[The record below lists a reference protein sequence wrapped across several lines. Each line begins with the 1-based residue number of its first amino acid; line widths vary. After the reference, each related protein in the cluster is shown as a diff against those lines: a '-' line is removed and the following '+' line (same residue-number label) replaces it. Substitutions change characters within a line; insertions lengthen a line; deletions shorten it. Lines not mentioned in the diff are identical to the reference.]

1 MQAISSRN
9 QLFIGLGLA
18 ALMALTRSHHFAG
31 LHHLPEASWAVFF
44 LAGVY
49 LSRAWVFPALCLGA
63 AAVDY
68 VAIAY
73 GGTSGYCVTPA
84 YAMLVPAYGALWLA
98 GRWYAKHHRDAIATL
113 LPLAGSVLVGAVLAE
128 LFSSGGFYLFSGYF
142 AAPSLAEFAARVAR
156 DFPAYLGALAL
167 YVGVAA
173 LTHAVAVAARGRQA
187 GGNAA

>member
-9 QLFIGLGLA
+9 QVVIGLGLA
-18 ALMALTRSHHFAG
+18 ALMALTRSQHFAG

-49 LSRAWVFPALCLGA
+49 LSRGWAFPALCLGA

-73 GGTSGYCVTPA
+73 GGTSGFCVTPA

-98 GRWYAKHHRDAIATL
+98 GRWYAKHHREALATL
-113 LPLAGSVLVGAVLAE
+113 LPLIGSVLVGAMLAE

-142 AAPSLAEFAARVAR
+142 AAPGIAEFAARVAQY
-156 DFPAYLGALAL
+156 FPAYLGALAL
-167 YVGVAA
+167 YVGIAA
-173 LTHAVAVAARGRQA
+173 LVHGLLAGRGRMA
-187 GGNAA
+187 SGNAAR

>member
-49 LSRAWVFPALCLGA
+49 LSRGWVFPVLCLE
-63 AAVDY
+63 AAVVDY
-68 VAIAY
+68 LAIVY
-73 GGTSGYCVTPA
+73 GGTSGFCVSPA

-98 GRWYAKHHRDAIATL
+98 GRWYARHHREAVATL
-113 LPLAGSVLVGAVLAE
+113 MPLAGSMLVGAVLAE

-156 DFPAYLGALAL
+156 YFPAYLGALAL
-167 YVGVAA
+167 YVGIAA
-173 LTHAVAVAARGRQA
+173 LAHGLLIGRGRTMSGHTAQ
-187 GGNAA
+187 

>member
-49 LSRAWVFPALCLGA
+49 LSRAWAFPALCLGA

-68 VAIAY
+68 VSIAY
-73 GGTSGYCVTPA
+73 GGTSGFCVTPA

-98 GRWYAKHHRDAIATL
+98 GRWYAEHHRDAITTL
-113 LPLAGSVLVGAVLAE
+113 LPLVGSVLVGAVLAE

-142 AAPSLAEFAARVAR
+142 AAPSLAEFAARVALY
-156 DFPAYLGALAL
+156 FPAYLGALAL
-167 YVGVAA
+167 YVGIAA
-173 LTHAVAVAARGRQA
+173 LAHGLVAGRGRA
-187 GGNAA
+187 VSGNIAQ